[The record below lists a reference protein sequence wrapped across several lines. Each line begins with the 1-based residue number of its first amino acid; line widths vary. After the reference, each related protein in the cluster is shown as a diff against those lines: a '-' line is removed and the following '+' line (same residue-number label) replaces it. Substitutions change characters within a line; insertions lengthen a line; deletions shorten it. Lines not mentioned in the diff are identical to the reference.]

1 LDVTQIGYAGS
12 AAKISSQKT
21 AASEAV
27 QSSDHSLFSV
37 ILTSQN
43 STGNTGSGTVDAKD
57 STPQNPDSQNMEVYD
72 KYQYKDNTVE
82 PVKETTVSE
91 KAEELSDETMQL
103 VSDIIAAV
111 SEDLDVDGDDVV
123 KALETLGITA
133 LDLQNPQNL
142 AELVKTVTGVTDDA
156 QILLNAD
163 FKQILNDVSDLI
175 RSFADDNEMDAQI
188 FSDFAAEFAKMLTV
202 ETEPTQVE
210 TDEPQTVT
218 VQENAVPEELS
229 QVSEEQIPS
238 AAEQL
243 QGAAEQTQTVAEQPQ
258 VAAEQPQPAV
268 EQTQAAA
275 EEPQPE
281 EVVVEDRR
289 TVKQAEEHTAKNTQ
303 TGEEEPV
310 SEEFVSART
319 EEKNSGKN
327 DSFSSGKQESQDFSQ
342 HLSAVINDQPADVA
356 ETETAAAP
364 DIPEYTSVDAQ
375 DIIDQIV
382 EQTKLTLEND
392 TTSIEMQLNPEN
404 LGRIFLNISSKEG
417 TVSAQLFAQNE
428 TVRAALESQIAVLTE
443 NLNQAGVK
451 VDAIEV
457 SVAAHEFER
466 NLEQNAKGDEE
477 QGKRGEEKK
486 SARRSLRMDSLD
498 DLSGLMTEEE
508 TLVARIMKDNGNSV
522 DFTA

>member
-12 AAKISSQKT
+12 ASKTSAPKT
-21 AASEAV
+21 AAIEAV
-27 QSSDHSLFSV
+27 QSSEHSLFSV

-43 STGNTGSGTVDAKD
+43 STGNSASKTFDAENGAAQK
-57 STPQNPDSQNMEVYD
+57 QDSQNMEAYD

-91 KAEELSDETMQL
+91 KAEELSDETGQL

-111 SEDLDVDGDDVV
+111 SKDLDVDADDVV
-123 KALETLGITA
+123 KALETLGLTA

-163 FKQILNDVSDLI
+163 FKQVLNDVSELI
-175 RSFADDNEMDAQI
+175 NSFAEENKMDAQM
-188 FSDFAAEFAKMLTV
+188 FSDFAAAFAKTQAV
-202 ETEPTQVE
+202 ETEPNQVE
-210 TDEPQTVT
+210 SDESQTVMA
-218 VQENAVPEELS
+218 QENGVPEELS
-229 QVSEEQIPS
+229 GSSEEQIPS
-238 AAEQL
+238 AAQ
-243 QGAAEQTQTVAEQPQ
+243 QTQN
-258 VAAEQPQPAV
+258 AAQ
-268 EQTQAAA
+268 QTKAAA
-275 EEPQPE
+275 EESQPK
-281 EVVVEDRR
+281 EVVVDDRR
-289 TVKQAEEHTAKNTQ
+289 TVKQTEDNTAKDTQ
-303 TGEEEPV
+303 TGEEKPA
-310 SEEFVSART
+310 SEELAGARA

-342 HLSAVINDQPADVA
+342 HLSAVINDQPAEVA
-356 ETETAAAP
+356 EAETAA
-364 DIPEYTSVDAQ
+364 DIPEYTTVDAQ

-417 TVSAQLFAQNE
+417 AVSAQLFAQNE
-428 TVRAALESQIAVLTE
+428 AVRAALESQIAVLTE

-508 TLVARIMKDNGNSV
+508 TLAARIMKDNGNSV